1 MSRQGM
7 PAIPKDLGRDMMILV
22 EYFARSITEL
32 QKESTDNKK
41 RLASEDQTKRLDR
54 KNKASTVKEV
64 NQNLDELDSKTKW
77 AIIGEIESLEARVE
91 DYIEIVR
98 LEILASIT
106 DAVAINNEQLLID
119 AGLLMDEKIQ
129 ASNDQL
135 LIDIEQLIDQK
146 IAEQHT
152 PPAE

>member
-1 MSRQGM
+1 MSRQGS

-22 EYFARSITEL
+22 EYITRSITEL

-135 LIDIEQLIDQK
+135 LLDIEQLIYDK

>member
-1 MSRQGM
+1 MSRQGP

-22 EYFARSITEL
+22 EYITRSITEL

-41 RLASEDQTKRLDR
+41 RLASEDKTKRLDR
-54 KNKASTVKEV
+54 KNKISTVKEV
-64 NQNLDELDSKTKW
+64 NQNLDELDSKIKW

-91 DYIEIVR
+91 DYIELVR
-98 LEILASIT
+98 LELLVSIT

-129 ASNDQL
+129 TSNDQL
-135 LIDIEQLIDQK
+135 LIDIEQLIDDK